1 MTHLRVQKSIYWILQ
16 WGWRGP
22 AIVILTVFL
31 LWLYYL
37 LAEEFFLTPLLASQT
52 SPNNSSFLFGPEF
65 AHGRPISFRPS

>member
-37 LAEEFFLTPLLASQT
+37 LAEEFF
-52 SPNNSSFLFGPEF
+52 
-65 AHGRPISFRPS
+65 

>member
-22 AIVILTVFL
+22 AIVILAVFL

-37 LAEEFFLTPLLASQT
+37 LAEAFF
-52 SPNNSSFLFGPEF
+52 
-65 AHGRPISFRPS
+65 